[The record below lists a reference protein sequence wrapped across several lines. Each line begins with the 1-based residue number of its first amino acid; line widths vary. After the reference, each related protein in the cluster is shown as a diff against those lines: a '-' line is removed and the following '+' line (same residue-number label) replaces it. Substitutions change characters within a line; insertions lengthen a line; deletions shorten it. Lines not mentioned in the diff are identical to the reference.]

1 MLAILHYNLKG
12 ISDAVGMSGV
22 PAPNCVHKLTPEALL
37 PIHRHAATQD
47 HQGAILGAISR
58 ACTFF
63 SSILLHPRTTMAA
76 AVVAGAATW
85 VAFLL
90 ALDLSSLIAN
100 KNEAGEWVNLL
111 PCLSYNSYVT
121 AAAGLVFL
129 GAAVPLKIPG
139 EQASNTRT

>member
-1 MLAILHYNLKG
+1 VLEPPYPYSLSLERFFLAFWMGSLLAILQYNLKG

-22 PAPNCVHKLTPEALL
+22 PASNCVHKLTPETLL
-37 PIHRHAATQD
+37 PIHRHAATQE

-63 SSILLHPRTTMAA
+63 SSILLHPRTRMAA
-76 AVVAGAATW
+76 AVIAGAATW

-100 KNEAGEWVNLL
+100 KMRLRNG
-111 PCLSYNSYVT
+111 
-121 AAAGLVFL
+121 
-129 GAAVPLKIPG
+129 
-139 EQASNTRT
+139 